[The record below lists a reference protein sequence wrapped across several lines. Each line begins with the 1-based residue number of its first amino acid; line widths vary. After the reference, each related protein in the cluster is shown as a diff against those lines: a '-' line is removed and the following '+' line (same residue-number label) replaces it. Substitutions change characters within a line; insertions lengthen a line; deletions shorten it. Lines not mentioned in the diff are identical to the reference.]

1 MNIIDAII
9 IIAVTAV
16 MVLCVRS
23 ILLGKTR
30 ECDSCDNIGCTA
42 RQDGGRCR
50 VAGNMLRHASEALDD
65 QTHKP

>member
-16 MVLCVRS
+16 MVLS